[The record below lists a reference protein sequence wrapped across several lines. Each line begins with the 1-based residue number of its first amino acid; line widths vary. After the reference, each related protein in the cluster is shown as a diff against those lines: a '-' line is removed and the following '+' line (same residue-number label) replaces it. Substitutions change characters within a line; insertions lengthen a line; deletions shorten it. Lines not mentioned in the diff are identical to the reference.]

1 MISVTLY
8 GRLGNHL
15 WQYAVCRTIAE
26 QKKYEYH
33 IPRNFLGT
41 QLFDC
46 SLGVEQDLTNKCFPV
61 CNNHDQMQKYD
72 PEIFNIEDFTKIDG
86 YLQTE
91 KYIKHNKKNI
101 LNWFRPKHDTN
112 KIKEELKLDEDICI
126 ISFRGGDYKDKPHLY
141 LNIKFYYDSINYM
154 KYVNPNIKF
163 IIVTDDPEEAKN
175 YFSDYPIYNYG
186 MIGDFYAVQFAK
198 YLIIT
203 NSTFSWWASWL
214 NTCSKLTIFPKYWLR
229 HNISEGWWM
238 PSDSLTEGCIYID
251 RNGKIQTYNQCLLEI
266 SDINYESHY

>member
-1 MISVTLY
+1 
-8 GRLGNHL
+8 
-15 WQYAVCRTIAE
+15 
-26 QKKYEYH
+26 
-33 IPRNFLGT
+33 
-41 QLFDC
+41 
-46 SLGVEQDLTNKCFPV
+46 
-61 CNNHDQMQKYD
+61 
-72 PEIFNIEDFTKIDG
+72 
-86 YLQTE
+86 
-91 KYIKHNKKNI
+91 
-101 LNWFRPKHDTN
+101 
-112 KIKEELKLDEDICI
+112 
-126 ISFRGGDYKDKPHLY
+126 
-141 LNIKFYYDSINYM
+141 M

-266 SDINYESHY
+266 SDINYKAHY